1 MWLFRVIRVGPT
13 GIVVLG
19 LRSEEGKGQPR
30 VVWKNGVPGGEV
42 KRVEALRWGCPWP
55 VGTVFPGSA
64 RVFWSE

>member
-1 MWLFRVIRVGPT
+1 MIRVGPT

-55 VGTVFPGSA
+55 VGTVFPG
-64 RVFWSE
+64 